1 MKVAMYYNNKD
12 IRLEEMPTPK
22 IGPEEF
28 LVKVMASGICGTD
41 VLEWYRIKTAPRV
54 LGHEMAGEIV
64 EVGENVK
71 KYKKGDSVF
80 ATHHVPCN
88 TCHYCLNGHH
98 TACDTLHHTNY
109 DPGGFAEYI
118 RIPAINVDR
127 GTFILPGAMSYE
139 VATFIEPLGCVARGQ
154 RLMQMTPGSTVL
166 IIGSGISGLL
176 HLKLAKVMKAEKIIT
191 ADINEYRLKKSL
203 EFGAD
208 AVINANKSIPERLR
222 EINKGKLS
230 DIVIVCTGAQ
240 QACTQ
245 ALQCVEP
252 GGTILFF
259 AVPKPGIDIPVPI
272 SDLWRNE
279 VRMITSYGAAPN
291 DLAEALELLATH
303 RVEVE
308 DMVTHR
314 LPLEETGKG
323 FQLVASAGESIKIII
338 EPHGYGGKLC

>member
-12 IRLEEMPTPK
+12 VRLQEMPTPK
-22 IGPEEF
+22 IGPDEF
-28 LVKVMASGICGTD
+28 LVKVVASGVCGTD

-71 KYKKGDSVF
+71 KYKKGDRVF
-80 ATHHVPCN
+80 VTHHVPCN

-98 TACDTLHHTNY
+98 TACDTLHKTNY

-127 GTFILPGAMSYE
+127 GTFLLPDALPYE
-139 VATFIEPLGCVARGQ
+139 AATFIEPLGCVVRGQ
-154 RLMQMTPGSTVL
+154 RLAQITPGSTML

-176 HLKLAKVMKAEKIIT
+176 HLKLARTMGAGKIIT
-191 ADINEYRLKKSL
+191 ADISEYRLKKTL

-208 AVINANKSIPERLR
+208 AVINANKNITERLR
-222 EINKGKLS
+222 EINKGGLA
-230 DIVIVCTGAQ
+230 DFVVVCTGAPA
-240 QACTQ
+240 ACKQ
-245 ALQCVEP
+245 ALECIEP

-259 AVPKPGIDIPVPI
+259 AVPQPGIDISV
-272 SDLWRNE
+272 SFSGLWRNE
-279 VRMITSYGAAPN
+279 VKLMTSYGAAPN
-291 DLAEALELLATH
+291 DLNMALEFLKTH
-303 RVEVE
+303 RIEVE
-308 DMVTHR
+308 DMITHR

-323 FQLVASAGESIKIII
+323 FQLVASAGESIKVIIK
-338 EPHGYGGKLC
+338 P